1 MTQIKKSDLSWTNWK
16 PHLADG
22 EDGELDQPRDE
33 VPRRGHHVLPGPTP
47 PRSGGIAVRTGSDG
61 TRRCGGT
68 SGTPV
73 RRVSEQFPDDDRE
86 EQELDEVE
94 GESRGGYDVVEV
106 PLGGD
111 SSNIFDFGRFLIFGT
126 TADFFAQALWTLTQF
141 THMLFSR
148 IPFGIFFWQVLVDF
162 ELPPWISTSSVL
174 RLLKYMYHG
183 IEAGLR

>member
-1 MTQIKKSDLSWTNWK
+1 MFSPLRHLNFVLRFVSAKSDLSRTNWK

-33 VPRRGHHVLPGPTP
+33 VPRRGDHVLPGPAPNPPPSP
-47 PRSGGIAVRTGSDG
+47 PRSGGIAVRTGSVG

-73 RRVSEQFPDDDRE
+73 RRVSEQFQDDDRE

-106 PLGGD
+106 PLGGN
-111 SSNIFDFGRFLIFGT
+111 SGGHL
-126 TADFFAQALWTLTQF
+126 
-141 THMLFSR
+141 
-148 IPFGIFFWQVLVDF
+148 
-162 ELPPWISTSSVL
+162 
-174 RLLKYMYHG
+174 
-183 IEAGLR
+183 

>member
-33 VPRRGHHVLPGPTP
+33 VPRRGHHVLPGPAPNPPPSP
-47 PRSGGIAVRTGSDG
+47 PRSGGIDVRTGSDG
-61 TRRCGGT
+61 TRRCCGT

-73 RRVSEQFPDDDRE
+73 RRVSEQFQDDDRE

-106 PLGGD
+106 PLGGNCD
-111 SSNIFDFGRFLIFGT
+111 PSEIFYYG
-126 TADFFAQALWTLTQF
+126 
-141 THMLFSR
+141 
-148 IPFGIFFWQVLVDF
+148 
-162 ELPPWISTSSVL
+162 
-174 RLLKYMYHG
+174 
-183 IEAGLR
+183 